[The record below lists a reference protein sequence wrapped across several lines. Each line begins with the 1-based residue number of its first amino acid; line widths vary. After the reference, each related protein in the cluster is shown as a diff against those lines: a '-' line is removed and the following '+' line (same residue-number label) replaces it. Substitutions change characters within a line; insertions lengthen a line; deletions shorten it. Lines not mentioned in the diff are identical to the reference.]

1 MATFEGIQHIG
12 EKVFSFLSVEEN
24 LNCRLVCESW
34 KIIMENPLFWLHK
47 LENIGQPKNI
57 SKKWLQ
63 LIEKAKESGISEP
76 KIVNLMI
83 LKYRKF
89 MTPCHKRLGINF
101 FHGHEIKYEIKIDFP
116 PIYQA
121 LYCKPEDLEV
131 LKLLMDIDRRSFI
144 LPIKCS
150 ENFYMTPLVE
160 AINMNANIDVIK
172 CLTSKISNPF
182 SNRLNG
188 GTVLHLA
195 IIKSDF
201 EVCKFFV
208 EKAPKHVFKH
218 LETWSWDS
226 VDSPFQFAFSRDNF
240 EIIKCLALKSPIEE
254 VKLTLKR
261 ALSDYRESRVPEESK
276 KHLLEKINFVGSLFP
291 DLKLS
296 LTYRGCL
303 TFPLTDSDFHEIN
316 QPFKPLIC
324 FH

>member
-121 LYCKPEDLEV
+121 LCCKPEDLEV
-131 LKLLMDIDRRSFI
+131 LKLLMDIDRRSFL

-150 ENFYMTPLVE
+150 ENFWITPLVD
-160 AINMNANIDVIK
+160 AININANIDVIK
-172 CLTSKISNPF
+172 CLASKITNLF
-182 SNRLNG
+182 QELNN
-188 GTVLHLA
+188 TNVLYLA
-195 IIKSDF
+195 IRKNNA
-201 EVCKFFV
+201 EACKVFA
-208 EKAPKHVFKH
+208 EKAPKNVFIKIPSGFNH
-218 LETWSWDS
+218 GTCKTPLEL
-226 VDSPFQFAFSRDNF
+226 AFSTDNF
-240 EIIKCLALKSPIEE
+240 DIIKCLVLKSPIEH
-254 VKLTLKR
+254 VDKMLWF
-261 ALSDYRESRVPEESK
+261 ALFNYRKSKGPEKSK
-276 KHLLEKINFVGSLFP
+276 KHLLRKINFVGSLLQ
-291 DLKLS
+291 DSKLG
-296 LTYRGCL
+296 LTFCAHL
-303 TFPLTDSDFHEIN
+303 NFPLTDSQIHEIN
-316 QPFKPLIC
+316 LL
-324 FH
+324 

>member
-1 MATFEGIQHIG
+1 MATFEGIQNIG
-12 EKVFSFLSVEEN
+12 RKVFSFLSVEEN

-121 LYCKPEDLEV
+121 IYCKPEDLEV
-131 LKLLMDIDRRSFI
+131 LKLLMDIDRRSFL

-150 ENFYMTPLVE
+150 ENFWITPLVD
-160 AINMNANIDVIK
+160 AININANIDVIK
-172 CLTSKISNPF
+172 CLASKITNLF
-182 SNRLNG
+182 QELNN
-188 GTVLHLA
+188 TNVLYLA
-195 IIKSDF
+195 IRKNNA
-201 EVCKFFV
+201 EACKFFV
-208 EKAPKHVFKH
+208 EKAPNFVFIEIPSQT
-218 LETWSWDS
+218 L
-226 VDSPFQFAFSRDNF
+226 FQLAFSRDNF
-240 EIIKCLALKSPIEE
+240 EIIKCVALKSKIER
-254 VKLTLKR
+254 VDRIIWNALKT
-261 ALSDYRESRVPEESK
+261 YRKSIAPEKSK
-276 KHLLEKINFVGSLFP
+276 KHLLEKINFVGSLFQ
-291 DLKLS
+291 DSKLS
-296 LTYRGCL
+296 LAFCGHL
-303 TFPLTDSDFHEIN
+303 NFPLTDSQIHEIN
-316 QPFKPLIC
+316 LL
-324 FH
+324 